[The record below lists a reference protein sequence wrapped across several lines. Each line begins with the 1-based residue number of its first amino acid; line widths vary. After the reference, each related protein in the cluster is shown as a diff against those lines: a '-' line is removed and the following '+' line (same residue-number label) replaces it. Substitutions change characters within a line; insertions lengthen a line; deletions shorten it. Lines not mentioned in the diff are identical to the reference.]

1 MKKKLRR
8 LLAAALCL
16 AVLACGAYALSS
28 GDSLISLNY
37 LTQTFL
43 PKAVSQGETAAN
55 QKLQET
61 YDAAKSQLDQVQ
73 QELVSQ
79 ATGSSGALYSADL
92 RPRDWSE
99 GQTVSLP
106 TGAGFLLTEGSAQVT
121 HGGAVV
127 DVTQGSTVA
136 SGTRLTAGHRYVVG
150 EDTTAQVTVLSGAAR
165 LGLQGSYTAAA
176 GMENPLPFYD
186 VSQTDWYYEPVRYV
200 YENGVFSGM
209 SEHTFGAGEAM
220 NRAMLMTV
228 LYQMAGAPEAELN
241 AADAAFS
248 DVPDSAWYAS
258 YVRWGAS
265 QGITAGT
272 GPNTFGPGLQV
283 TREQVVVLLYS
294 FGSDYLGLD
303 LSRRADLSGYQDL
316 EQSNVWARAALSWAV
331 ADGIISSSSTDALTI
346 SPQRSANRAEVAAM
360 LRGFAEKFL

>member
-1 MKKKLRR
+1 
-8 LLAAALCL
+8 
-16 AVLACGAYALSS
+16 
-28 GDSLISLNY
+28 
-37 LTQTFL
+37 
-43 PKAVSQGETAAN
+43 
-55 QKLQET
+55 
-61 YDAAKSQLDQVQ
+61 
-73 QELVSQ
+73 
-79 ATGSSGALYSADL
+79 
-92 RPRDWSE
+92 
-99 GQTVSLP
+99 
-106 TGAGFLLTEGSAQVT
+106 
-121 HGGAVV
+121 
-127 DVTQGSTVA
+127 
-136 SGTRLTAGHRYVVG
+136 
-150 EDTTAQVTVLSGAAR
+150 
-165 LGLQGSYTAAA
+165 
-176 GMENPLPFYD
+176 
-186 VSQTDWYYEPVRYV
+186 
-200 YENGVFSGM
+200 
-209 SEHTFGAGEAM
+209 M

-316 EQSNVWARAALSWAV
+316 EQSNVWARDALSWAV